1 MTTGAEGGAFP
12 QAAADD
18 PFVVLVDWLVHWAGS
33 KEELARRSK
42 GAVSV
47 RALDYWLEGN
57 YPRRKVTGTVRAL
70 DRWAMENVPGY
81 PVDAG
86 VPRLVETCGP
96 RGATAASATVASAT
110 VASATVEPPPPADP
124 APPAAGRRWL
134 RWAVPVAA
142 VLVVALAVVL
152 TVLLT
157 RDPAPEPLPTSASG
171 PSLPETTGSLGA
183 NTFADP
189 VRLIDQA
196 LRIPPDTT
204 VQVRCRFYAPSIPSV
219 TPDGYWYL
227 IDSDTWAGRWS
238 PANSFMNG
246 DVPGQPT
253 LHNTDFAVPECR

>member
-1 MTTGAEGGAFP
+1 M
-12 QAAADD
+12 
-18 PFVVLVDWLVHWAGS
+18 HWAGS
-33 KEELARRSK
+33 KDELARRSK

-70 DRWAMENVPGY
+70 DRWAVENVPGY

-96 RGATAASATVASAT
+96 RGATAATAPA
-110 VASATVEPPPPADP
+110 EPTPPDP
-124 APPAAGRRWL
+124 AGTPSPAGRPWL

-157 RDPAPEPLPTSASG
+157 RDGGPEPLPTSASG

-189 VRLIDQA
+189 VRLIDQG
-196 LRIPPDTT
+196 LSIPPDTP
-204 VQVRCRFYAPSIPSV
+204 VQVRCRLSARS
-219 TPDGYWYL
+219 TPRATPNGSCYL
-227 IDSDTWAGRWS
+227 SDSGK
-238 PANSFMNG
+238 
-246 DVPGQPT
+246 
-253 LHNTDFAVPECR
+253 

>member
-70 DRWAMENVPGY
+70 DRWALENVPGY

-96 RGATAASATVASAT
+96 RGATVAGT
-110 VASATVEPPPPADP
+110 PVEPAPTERADTP
-124 APPAAGRRWL
+124 DPTPTGRPWL
-134 RWAVPVAA
+134 RWAVPLAA

-157 RDPAPEPLPTSASG
+157 RDGGPEPLPTSASG

-196 LRIPPDTT
+196 LSIPPDTT

-227 IDSDTWAGRWS
+227 IDSGKWVGRWS

>member
-1 MTTGAEGGAFP
+1 VSTRAEDGASP

-33 KEELARRSK
+33 KEELSRRSK

-70 DRWAMENVPGY
+70 DRWALENVPGY

-96 RGATAASATVASAT
+96 RGATAASTP
-110 VASATVEPPPPADP
+110 VEPGPPAESAPPPA
-124 APPAAGRRWL
+124 RRPWL

-142 VLVVALAVVL
+142 GLVVALAVVL

-157 RDPAPEPLPTSASG
+157 RDDGFEPLPTSASG

-196 LRIPPDTT
+196 LKIPPNTT

-227 IDSDTWAGRWS
+227 IDSDTWVGRWS

>member
-1 MTTGAEGGAFP
+1 MTTPAGSGAAP
-12 QAAADD
+12 RAAADD

-33 KEELARRSK
+33 KDELARRSK

-70 DRWAMENVPGY
+70 DRWALENAPGY

-96 RGATAASATVASAT
+96 RGATAV
-110 VASATVEPPPPADP
+110 PPPAEPTVTGTP
-124 APPAAGRRWL
+124 APTGRPWL

-142 VLVVALAVVL
+142 VLVGALVVVL
-152 TVLLT
+152 VLLLT
-157 RDPAPEPLPTSASG
+157 RDDGFEPLPNSASG

-196 LRIPPDTT
+196 LKIPPDTT

-227 IDSDTWAGRWS
+227 IDSGKWAGRWS